1 MDRRANREARRYCLF
16 GKSRAA
22 FAWLQEIHPVKCQT
36 LGLVQGLNNDTPN
49 GSSSVTLRVTS
60 VIPSSS
66 ALAAIRPLA
75 NDVVRPD

>member
-1 MDRRANREARRYCLF
+1 M
-16 GKSRAA
+16 
-22 FAWLQEIHPVKCQT
+22 KCQT

-66 ALAAIRPLA
+66 ALAAIRPSA
-75 NDVVRPD
+75 NDVGRPD